1 MLVQNWADVLMVSLQ
16 NLWGGF
22 ITFLP
27 ALVGAVIIFVI
38 GWLVAMALEK
48 VIERVLK
55 TIQVDRIFDQLG
67 FMKAVQKAGLDWEF
81 SGFVGWLAKWF
92 VLIAFTL
99 AAADILG
106 LSQVANFLG
115 DVVAYIP
122 NILVSAFIL
131 LAAALISDFLER
143 VVRASMQ
150 AADFAAPNTVGILIR
165 WAIWIFAILA
175 VFNQLGVAANLVNTL
190 FMGFVAFLAVAGG
203 LAFGL
208 GGQGAAR
215 EWLERVSK
223 ELRGK

>member
-1 MLVQNWADVLMVSLQ
+1 MLVQTWADVLVASLQ
-16 NLWGGF
+16 SLWGGF
-22 ITFLP
+22 ISFLP
-27 ALVGAVIIFVI
+27 TLVGAIVVFVI
-38 GWLVAMALEK
+38 GWIVAMALEK
-48 VIERVLK
+48 VIERILK
-55 TIQVDRIFDQLG
+55 SIQIDRIFDQLG
-67 FMKAVQKAGLDWEF
+67 FMKGVQKAGLDWEF

-106 LSQVANFLG
+106 LSQVANFLK
-115 DVVAYIP
+115 DVVIYIP
-122 NILVSAFIL
+122 NILVSALIL

-150 AADFAAPNTVGILIR
+150 AAEFAAPNTIGILIR

-175 VFNQLGVAANLVNTL
+175 VFNQLGVAANLINTL

-208 GGQGAAR
+208 GGQGVAR
-215 EWLERVSK
+215 DWLERVSK

>member
-1 MLVQNWADVLMVSLQ
+1 MLVQTWADVLMASLQ

-22 ITFLP
+22 IAFFP
-27 ALVGAVIIFVI
+27 SLVGAIVVFVI
-38 GWLVAMALEK
+38 GWIVAMALEK
-48 VIERVLK
+48 VIERILK
-55 TIQVDRIFDQLG
+55 SIQIDRIFDQLG
-67 FMKAVQKAGLDWEF
+67 LMKAMQKAGLDWEF
-81 SGFVGWLAKWF
+81 SGFVGWLVKWF

-106 LSQVANFLG
+106 LSQVASFLG

-122 NILVSAFIL
+122 NILVSALIL
-131 LAAALISDFLER
+131 LAAAMISDFLER

-150 AADFAAPNTVGILIR
+150 AAEFVAPNTVGLLIR

-208 GGQGAAR
+208 GGQGVAR
-215 EWLERVSK
+215 EWLERISK